1 MIVMALQITCVLIVY
16 STVCSGIDQRK
27 HQSSASLAFV
37 RRIHQWLNSPH
48 KGPVTQKMFP
58 FDDVIMLEID
68 FHLNSNLQWITSC
81 YFLIAHIKFQNLFP
95 NCILCGEYFPLPMKW
110 QPYDLQNV
118 CQKLKFDLGLGVNGC
133 MKTLG
138 SHWFWCHHSPWALGC
153 FTNNAHAGY
162 AFLEQTPLDMRKW
175 NIASTR

>member
-1 MIVMALQITCVLIVY
+1 MIVMALQITGVLNVY

-27 HQSSASLAFV
+27 YQSSASLAFV
-37 RRIHQWLNSPH
+37 RRIHQWPNSPH
-48 KGPVTQKMFP
+48 KGLVTRKMFP

-68 FHLNSNLQWITSC
+68 FHLNSN
-81 YFLIAHIKFQNLFP
+81 FLIAHIKFQNLFP
-95 NCILCGEYFPLPMKW
+95 NCILHGEYFPLPIKW

-138 SHWFWCHHSPWALGC
+138 SHRFWCHHSPWALGC
-153 FTNNAHAGY
+153 FTNNGHTGY
-162 AFLEQTPLDMRKW
+162 AFLEQTPLDMWKW